1 MSIVPLPLP
10 AHVEARALLHLLVE
24 HGNVVACDSA
34 GRTVIQLALDD
45 HILDRLMRFE
55 ADAAELEDQG
65 DDEPAAD
72 DEVDGRPLCASW
84 CGTGSSGPGRP

>member
-34 GRTVIQLALDD
+34 SRTVIQLALDD
-45 HILDRLMRFE
+45 HTLDRLMSFE
-55 ADAAELEDQG
+55 ADAAEFEDQG
-65 DDEPAAD
+65 
-72 DEVDGRPLCASW
+72 G
-84 CGTGSSGPGRP
+84 